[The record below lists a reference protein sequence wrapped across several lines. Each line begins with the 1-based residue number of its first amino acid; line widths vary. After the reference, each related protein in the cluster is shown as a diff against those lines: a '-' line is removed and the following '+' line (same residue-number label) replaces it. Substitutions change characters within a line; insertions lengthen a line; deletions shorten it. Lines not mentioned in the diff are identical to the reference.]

1 MRVLTWIGLSLLAIG
16 VVSGLGLAL
25 LVTNTSG
32 PGGSYTQADG
42 GVLLMLIF
50 LAGIAIGVIGLLLLL
65 VVGVYRLV
73 RRPPA
78 LTEVPRSGD
87 PDVPE
92 S

>member
-1 MRVLTWIGLSLLAIG
+1 
-16 VVSGLGLAL
+16 
-25 LVTNTSG
+25 
-32 PGGSYTQADG
+32 
-42 GVLLMLIF
+42 MLIF